1 MTQENRMTPKQRKL
15 QSQMRRLNR
24 RKKVSEMYLRRFTL
38 SQIADTLGVGIGTV
52 QKDINN
58 IKDEWRK
65 ESKEHI
71 GEIISRELAELQHIE
86 NEAAKQFI
94 RQRDK
99 SFLETRLKC
108 KDRRARLLGLDQPE
122 KHQNE
127 VNVSGGLDIDLANLT
142 DDELD
147 VMEKILER
155 HEDDGK

>member
-1 MTQENRMTPKQRKL
+1 MAQGKKKNIMQEKSQSRMRI
-15 QSQMRRLNR
+15 LNR

-38 SQIADTLGVGIGTV
+38 SQIAETLGKSMGTI
-52 QKDINN
+52 QKDIAA
-58 IKDEWRK
+58 IRDEWRK

-71 GEIISRELAELQHIE
+71 GEVITRELAELQHIE

-108 KDRRARLLGLDQPE
+108 KDRRAKLLGLDQPE